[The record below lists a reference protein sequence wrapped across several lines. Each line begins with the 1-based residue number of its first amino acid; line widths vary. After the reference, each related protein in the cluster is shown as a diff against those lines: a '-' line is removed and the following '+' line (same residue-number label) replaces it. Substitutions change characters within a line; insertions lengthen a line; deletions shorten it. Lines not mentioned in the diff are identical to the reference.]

1 MKYNFDSE
9 LGGGTMKGFIQSFDK
24 SKGFGFIK
32 TDDNKRVFFH
42 YSHIIMEGFKTIEV
56 GTEVEFEIVDSKRGV
71 QAHNIIKISY

>member
-1 MKYNFDSE
+1 MVGVVQNY
-9 LGGGTMKGFIQSFDK
+9 DK

-32 TDDNKRVFFH
+32 SDQKKRIFFH

-56 GTEVEFEIVDSKRGV
+56 GTEVEFEIVESERGV

>member
-1 MKYNFDSE
+1 MVGIID
-9 LGGGTMKGFIQSFDK
+9 SFDK

-32 TDDNKRVFFH
+32 TDKKDRVFFH

-56 GTEVEFEIVDSKRGV
+56 GTEVEFQIVESTRGI